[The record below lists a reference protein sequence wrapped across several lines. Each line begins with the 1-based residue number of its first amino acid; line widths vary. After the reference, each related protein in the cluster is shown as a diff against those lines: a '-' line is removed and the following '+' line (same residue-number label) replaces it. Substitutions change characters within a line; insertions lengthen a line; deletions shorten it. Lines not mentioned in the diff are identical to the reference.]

1 MLRPP
6 SHSSF
11 PGIHSLSLGLMRSH
25 ADINRTPTSTTD
37 RSFYADT
44 VDEWAAGPS
53 NLERRNTNVIEQIR
67 KFVPK
72 PLELHEEE
80 EADLLFD
87 EDARRF
93 INLSL
98 LSHLAV
104 QLYDNVPRR
113 THVKGSVP
121 YPRAFTGKDV
131 VVCAFSTLIY
141 SFFLSVKAIVN
152 DTFHHTTG
160 TGFRPWRH
168 DNRSASRTFSCK
180 KFTIRVILLPN
191 FSTVSASGN
200 GRNRLRLML
209 ARTS

>member
-11 PGIHSLSLGLMRSH
+11 PFHLQFDEDETVEPSPWTGSNVEM
-25 ADINRTPTSTTD
+25 INQTPTSTD
-37 RSFYADT
+37 NSFYAD
-44 VDEWAAGPS
+44 EWVAP
-53 NLERRNTNVIEQIR
+53 NDLERRNTNVIEQI
-67 KFVPK
+67 KNFVPR

-104 QLYDNVPRR
+104 QLHDNVPRG

-121 YPRAFTGKDV
+121 YPRAFTGKDI
-131 VVCAFSTLIY
+131 VVCALSTWFIL
-141 SFFLSVKAIVN
+141 FF
-152 DTFHHTTG
+152 DQ
-160 TGFRPWRH
+160 
-168 DNRSASRTFSCK
+168 SRQ
-180 KFTIRVILLPN
+180 
-191 FSTVSASGN
+191 
-200 GRNRLRLML
+200 
-209 ARTS
+209 

>member
-11 PGIHSLSLGLMRSH
+11 PGIHSRFDEDPIVDSMYKGSH
-25 ADINRTPTSTTD
+25 AEINRTPPSTD
-37 RSFYADT
+37 QSFYADT
-44 VDEWAAGPS
+44 VDEWGAGPS
-53 NLERRNTNVIEQIR
+53 NLERRNTNVIEQI
-67 KFVPK
+67 KNFVPK

-104 QLYDNVPRR
+104 QLYDNVPRG

-131 VVCAFSTLIY
+131 VVCALPLRFVP
-141 SFFLSVKAIVN
+141 FFY
-152 DTFHHTTG
+152 
-160 TGFRPWRH
+160 
-168 DNRSASRTFSCK
+168 RSRQ
-180 KFTIRVILLPN
+180 
-191 FSTVSASGN
+191 
-200 GRNRLRLML
+200 
-209 ARTS
+209 

>member
-1 MLRPP
+1 MD
-6 SHSSF
+6 
-11 PGIHSLSLGLMRSH
+11 SLWRRSLGEV
-25 ADINRTPTSTTD
+25 NRTPPSATD
-37 RSFYADT
+37 HSFYADT
-44 VDEWAAGPS
+44 VDEWGAGPS
-53 NLERRNTNVIEQIR
+53 NLDRRNTNVIEQI
-67 KFVPK
+67 KNFVPK

-104 QLYDNVPRR
+104 QLYDNVPRG

-131 VVCAFSTLIY
+131 VVCALPTLIC

-152 DTFHHTTG
+152 DTFHHSTG

-168 DNRSASRTFSCK
+168 DNGPASCTFSCT
-180 KFTIRVILLPN
+180 KFAICIVLYR
-191 FSTVSASGN
+191 S
-200 GRNRLRLML
+200 
-209 ARTS
+209 

>member
-11 PGIHSLSLGLMRSH
+11 PGILSLRSQFDGDAIVDSTWRGNH
-25 ADINRTPTSTTD
+25 VEINRPPSTD
-37 RSFYADT
+37 NSFYTDPI
-44 VDEWAAGPS
+44 DEWDAGPS
-53 NLERRNTNVIEQIR
+53 NLERRNTNVIQQI
-67 KFVPK
+67 KNFVPK

-80 EADLLFD
+80 EADLLFY

-104 QLYDNVPRR
+104 QLYDNVPRG

-131 VVCAFSTLIY
+131 VVCALSTWFVL
-141 SFFLSVKAIVN
+141 SSFLSVKAIVN

-160 TGFRPWRH
+160 IGFRPWKH
-168 DNRSASRTFSCK
+168 DNGSASRTFSCT
-180 KFTIRVILLPN
+180 KFAIRVVL
-191 FSTVSASGN
+191 
-200 GRNRLRLML
+200 
-209 ARTS
+209 

>member
-11 PGIHSLSLGLMRSH
+11 SGLYSQFDEGAMADSLWRGDH
-25 ADINRTPTSTTD
+25 VDINQSPPSTTD
-37 RSFYADT
+37 HSFYVDP
-44 VDEWAAGPS
+44 DEWVAGPS
-53 NLERRNTNVIEQIR
+53 NLERRNTNVIEQI
-67 KFVPK
+67 KNFVPK

-80 EADLLFD
+80 EADLIFD

-104 QLYDNVPRR
+104 QLYDNVPRG

-131 VVCAFSTLIY
+131 VVCVLSTLFVLSY
-141 SFFLSVKAIVN
+141 SSVKAIVN
-152 DTFHHTTG
+152 DTFHHTAG

-168 DNRSASRTFSCK
+168 NNGSASRTFSCA
-180 KFTIRVILLPN
+180 KFAICVVLYR
-191 FSTVSASGN
+191 S
-200 GRNRLRLML
+200 
-209 ARTS
+209 

>member
-11 PGIHSLSLGLMRSH
+11 PGIHSRFDEDPIVDSMYKGSH
-25 ADINRTPTSTTD
+25 AEINRTPPSTD
-37 RSFYADT
+37 HSFYADT
-44 VDEWAAGPS
+44 VDEWGAGPS
-53 NLERRNTNVIEQIR
+53 NLERRNTNVIEQI
-67 KFVPK
+67 KNFVPK

-104 QLYDNVPRR
+104 QLYDNVPRG

-131 VVCAFSTLIY
+131 VVCALSTLIC
-141 SFFLSVKAIVN
+141 SLFFI
-152 DTFHHTTG
+152 G
-160 TGFRPWRH
+160 Q
-168 DNRSASRTFSCK
+168 
-180 KFTIRVILLPN
+180 
-191 FSTVSASGN
+191 GN
-200 GRNRLRLML
+200 SQRYIPSYNGNWFPSPLE
-209 ARTS
+209 AR

>member
-11 PGIHSLSLGLMRSH
+11 PGISLHHQFDEDAIVDSLWRGNH
-25 ADINRTPTSTTD
+25 VETNRRPPSPD
-37 RSFYADT
+37 GSFYTDP

-53 NLERRNTNVIEQIR
+53 NLDRRNTNVIEQI
-67 KFVPK
+67 KNFAPK
-72 PLELHEEE
+72 PLNLHEEE
-80 EADLLFD
+80 EADLLID

-104 QLYDNVPRR
+104 QLYDNVPRG

-131 VVCAFSTLIY
+131 VVCALST
-141 SFFLSVKAIVN
+141 
-152 DTFHHTTG
+152 
-160 TGFRPWRH
+160 
-168 DNRSASRTFSCK
+168 
-180 KFTIRVILLPN
+180 
-191 FSTVSASGN
+191 
-200 GRNRLRLML
+200 
-209 ARTS
+209 